1 MSVSFAEHS
10 EVKDGINR
18 GRVECDIHELEY
30 EGNIPADLNGTFYR
44 AGSDSQYPS
53 RYPQDAR
60 WNGDGMISMFRFD
73 GGHVDFR
80 SRYVRTDR
88 FLAERA
94 ARRALFGAYRNR
106 FTDDPSVANISR
118 ELANT
123 SILWLGKH
131 LYALKE
137 DGLPWEISPDTLDTI
152 GRHDFGGKLR
162 SKTFSAHSKCDADSG
177 RVYWFG
183 AEAAGDGSADIAYGA
198 INSDGTLQFEE
209 SFLAPYPSMMHDF
222 AISQQDA
229 VFQVMPTVS
238 DLERMRAG
246 GPHFKWD
253 GTRQTYV
260 IVVPREGGV
269 DQRRTFTGPA
279 RWSFHTMNAFRDGQ
293 FLHLDSAVAQVDR
306 GIMTP
311 ELANDPAAVES
322 IQPYLTRWTFDM
334 AGTGDGFTEK
344 RLFDKP
350 AEFTITDS
358 RYYGKAYRYGF
369 MLVKDAAA
377 MGQPFNLHTPYNSV
391 YCIDHHTGEAKGY
404 FAGPNA
410 AVQEPVFVPRAPDSP
425 EGDGYLLFVVNRFDE
440 ARATLAV
447 MDAMHLDRG
456 PLALVKMPI
465 QLPLAFH
472 GAWVDANDR

>member
-1 MSVSFAEHS
+1 MSISFADHT
-10 EVKDGINR
+10 EVRDGINR

-30 EGNIPADLNGTFYR
+30 DGDIPADLNGTFYR
-44 AGSDSQYPS
+44 AGSDPQYPS
-53 RYPQDAR
+53 NHPHDTR
-60 WNGDGMISMFRFD
+60 WNGDGMVSMFRFED
-73 GGHVDFR
+73 GHVDFR

-106 FTDDPSVANISR
+106 FTDDPSVATVSR

-123 SILWLGKH
+123 SILWLGKR

-152 GRHDFGGKLR
+152 GRHNFGGKMR
-162 SKTFSAHSKCDADSG
+162 SKTFSAHSKLDADTG
-177 RVYWFG
+177 RLYWFG
-183 AEAAGDGSADIAYGA
+183 TEATGECSPDIAYGA
-198 INSDGTLQFEE
+198 IDADGSLAFEE
-209 SFLAPYPSMMHDF
+209 GFKAPYASMLHDF
-222 AISQQDA
+222 AISQEDA

-238 DLERMRAG
+238 DLERMRSG

-253 GTRQTYV
+253 GTRQTHV

-269 DQRRTFTGPA
+269 EQRRTFTGPA
-279 RWSFHTMNAFRDGQ
+279 RWSFHTMNAFREGAL
-293 FLHLDSAVAQVDR
+293 LHLDSAVALVDR
-306 GIMTP
+306 SIMTP
-311 ELANDPAAVES
+311 EFANEVAAVES

-334 AGTGDGFTEK
+334 GGSGDSFTET

-350 AEFTITDS
+350 AEFTITDP
-358 RYYGKAYRYGF
+358 RYHGKAYRYGF
-369 MLVKDAAA
+369 MLVKDADAI
-377 MGQPFNLHTPYNSV
+377 GQPFNLNTPYNSV
-391 YCIDHHTGEAKGY
+391 YCIDHHTGESKGY
-404 FAGPNA
+404 FVGANA
-410 AVQEPVFVPRAPDSP
+410 AVQEPVFVPRTPDAP

-440 ARATLAV
+440 VRATLAV

-456 PLALVKMPI
+456 PVALVKLPI

-472 GAWVDANDR
+472 GAWVDASDR

>member
-1 MSVSFAEHS
+1 MSISFAAHT
-10 EVKDGINR
+10 EVREGINR

-30 EGNIPADLNGTFYR
+30 HGEIPADLKGTFYR
-44 AGSDSQYPS
+44 AGSDPQYPS
-53 RYPQDAR
+53 NHPQDTR
-60 WNGDGMISMFRFD
+60 WNGDGMVSMFRFED
-73 GGHVDFR
+73 GHVDFR

-88 FLAERA
+88 FMAERA

-106 FTDDPSVANISR
+106 FTDDPSVVNVSR

-123 SILWLGKH
+123 SILWLGKR

-137 DGLPWEISPDTLDTI
+137 DGLPWEIAPDTLETI
-152 GRHDFGGKLR
+152 GRHNFGGKMR
-162 SKTFSAHSKCDADSG
+162 SKTFSAHSKLDADTG
-177 RVYWFG
+177 RLYWFG
-183 AEAAGDGSADIAYGA
+183 TEATGECSPDIAFGAIGPDGSLA
-198 INSDGTLQFEE
+198 FEE
-209 SFLAPYPSMMHDF
+209 SFKAPYASMLHDF
-222 AISQQDA
+222 AISQEDA
-229 VFQVMPTVS
+229 IFQVMPTVS

-253 GTRQTYV
+253 GSRQTHV

-279 RWSFHTMNAFRDGQ
+279 RWSFHTMNAFREGNL
-293 FLHLDSAVAQVDR
+293 LHLDSAVALLDR
-306 GIMTP
+306 SIMTP

-334 AGTGDGFTEK
+334 ERSGDSFTET

-350 AEFTITDS
+350 AEFTITDP
-358 RYYGKAYRYGF
+358 RYHGKAYRYGF
-369 MLVKDAAA
+369 MLVKDANA
-377 MGQPFNLHTPYNSV
+377 MGQPFNLNTPYNSV
-391 YCIDHHTGEAKGY
+391 YCIDHRTGEAKGY
-404 FAGPNA
+404 FVGPNA
-410 AVQEPVFVPRAPDSP
+410 AVQEPVFVPRSP
-425 EGDGYLLFVVNRFDE
+425 TSREGDGYLLFVVNSFDE
-440 ARATLAV
+440 SRATLAV

-472 GAWVDANDR
+472 GAWVDARDR